1 MPAVPF
7 DKIYTAFIIII
18 VDCITMDFSFP
29 WESDLDFSYYIKAHG
44 TLIGREW
51 LIEDISYHLLHKEDR
66 GILIAAEMGFGKSAI
81 VSKITCDSDTLSPGY
96 PIHSKLMSVHLCR
109 FDSYITLNP
118 GIFVRNMAGSIA
130 GKIPEFGNIIHL
142 DKMAHK
148 YLFSNICLEDP
159 RGCFDFGIL
168 SPLQKVRN
176 IPETM
181 IIMVDALDECIER
194 DKDNIFTLLYE
205 KIPRLPSF
213 VKFLFTSRNISQ
225 IRERLPPGVI
235 LYNNPRFKE
244 KAELDIKR
252 YLEKRLQ
259 NDTIRKQLNII
270 MFSEAKSEQRIN
282 KLVDIVDGN
291 FLFLINAFDF
301 WMING
306 DFHQIPDTL
315 EHIYELNLERV
326 FGKSQET
333 FESVRSLLEI
343 LCASLN
349 QPTVKDVY
357 NYLNMTEQDEK
368 LHLSRLLSGD
378 LSHFLTRESGRIGFA
393 HKRFADLLSSNKTFL
408 KKYYVSKYNGHVQ
421 ISKYLI
427 RNLKNRKEHISRI
440 EFIYMVYHVAN
451 CQNNALQKMFKEEI
465 NSLRQS
471 ETNQLFDGL
480 LHETVARL
488 NSYQTIKLLID
499 VNPDFQVD
507 CKDAGNSPASY
518 IAAAYGNA
526 ESLSAL
532 FENGADKT
540 FVRSSFPIRSLS
552 QELDVI
558 YSCKYEAHWGY
569 SLFNIASQNGH
580 EKVVKL
586 LIQNDVDLLHENAI
600 GLNSFHLAAEHGH
613 YRILKLLISFKESL
627 WTPSLNHSLYLAA
640 KNGHATVVEY
650 LLFLGAVDDCL
661 PCNGSLYWI
670 PKGKG
675 RLQSKGAR
683 EFYYDRDDE
692 DYMLKDDEHLVFC
705 ETALEIATQNGYLE
719 VVKILLKEETNAM
732 TCSDARGR
740 TPLFSAAAYDREDIL
755 LYYLKQSKHLFDA
768 AKCEEKMSIKRIKK
782 NLGKLEIERFNTK
795 YCRQDLSLPHMLA
808 LYSTADTI
816 ISLFAHNYR
825 NWHVKDSKGAS
836 PYHYLGCSG
845 IQPSIG
851 GIFEIIFSLND
862 KSHNGST
869 PVHSA
874 AICRNFVFLA
884 VMSIQN
890 YETLTTVKDDN
901 RRNILHYLAYN
912 NEQQPRF
919 VSIQDAYETRE
930 YICYI
935 VKSEEVYNKLMSE
948 QDTEGRTPLHYAAM
962 TGNHSILHCYKLKL
976 DITIYQIRDKYGMTV
991 LDTLF
996 KHMSTINPINYHYL
1010 LVLPHVC
1017 NMSNIFILE
1026 KCFYEREKILD
1037 SFERFVYK
1045 IFSVAF
1051 NIDIITQREVLS
1063 YMETAIKKN
1072 RIYMLALLRH
1082 YYPRF
1087 FKNAVINHGS
1097 YFFEL
1102 IAKGL
1107 INLTPLLRP
1116 LILNDLVR
1124 LSLYT
1129 NNSGINISRLLI
1141 DKSRKYWTL
1150 FADFNELEYLF
1161 STDISMNNFPQLPD
1175 RNEMPLSTVIGGNR
1189 FALEHIKKY
1198 HFLIPNLSFYVDTA
1212 PCINFIENEFRKSNI
1227 FYYLKRKNDWTVQT
1241 TSGSTYSHEY
1251 FVNKMYTSTY
1261 PWPTPFLKNEIQ
1273 SCYSGSKLS
1282 FIHKIYAKGF
1292 ISFASVLQNIFE
1304 FDFLCKN
1311 ELSVLPLHLGVFF
1324 NHIIPINNNHSSDF
1338 LQENYVALL
1347 FKIVLD
1353 YKSFAFPNDS
1363 MIWQCIRT
1371 KNAHHRKIS
1380 KKLFCLQKLEKIVLK
1395 LLTGV
1400 CKLRNEWCKHIFKV
1414 KDILNYVKTMPW
1426 YNKEVL
1432 KQLKKL
1438 KKLRYAYKVPSYNHL
1453 YFKTI
1458 RNMMPKRCLY
1468 SNGIKNMSSGKSM
1481 LCLNY
1486 ISVINKINLRIS
1498 SKLQACLQMI
1508 FPLSSLIYHEKVYEL
1523 PILANR
1529 NIEDNVKVMIAYA
1542 SVPNFHNSPVFEYW
1556 DVLRSQFNDPFQ
1568 EMTTTILSSST
1579 TEILRWVTVG
1589 ATTKESLPFDNPLT
1603 AYDEILGGYQK

>member
-1 MPAVPF
+1 
-7 DKIYTAFIIII
+7 
-18 VDCITMDFSFP
+18 MDFSFP
-29 WESDLDFSYYIKAHG
+29 WESDLEFSYYIKTHE

-51 LIEDISYHLLHKEDR
+51 LIEDISYHLLHTEDR

-81 VSKITCDSDTLSPGY
+81 VSKITCDSDKLSPGY

-109 FDSYITLNP
+109 FDSYITLSP

-130 GKIPEFGNIIHL
+130 GKFPEFGNIIHL

-148 YLFSNICLEDP
+148 YLFTNICLKDP

-205 KIPRLPSF
+205 KIPRLPTF

-270 MFSEAKSEQRIN
+270 MFSEAKSKQQIN

-357 NYLNMTEQDEK
+357 NYLNLTEQDEK

-378 LSHFLTRESGRIGFA
+378 LSHFLKRESGRIGFA

-440 EFIYMVYHVAN
+440 DFIYMVYHVAN
-451 CQNNALQKMFKEEI
+451 SQNNALKKMFKEEI

-471 ETNQLFDGL
+471 ETVQLFDGL
-480 LHETVARL
+480 MHETVARL

-499 VNPDFQVD
+499 VIPDFQVD

-540 FVRSSFPIRSLS
+540 FVRSSFPIRRLS

-558 YSCKYEAHWGY
+558 YTCKYEAHWGY
-569 SLFNIASQNGH
+569 SLFNIAAQNGH
-580 EKVVKL
+580 ENVIKL
-586 LIQNDVDLLHENAI
+586 LIQNDVNLLHENAI

-650 LLFLGAVDDCL
+650 LLSLGAVDDCL

-683 EFYYDRDDE
+683 EFYYDRDE
-692 DYMLKDDEHLVFC
+692 HDYVLKDDQRFLFC
-705 ETALEIATQNGYLE
+705 ETALEIATQNGYFE

-732 TCSDARGR
+732 TCTDARGR
-740 TPLFSAAAYDREDIL
+740 TPVFTAAAFDRKDIL
-755 LYYLKQSKHLFDA
+755 LYFFDKSKQLFN
-768 AKCEEKMSIKRIKK
+768 AKCEENLTIKRIKRD
-782 NLGKLEIERFNTK
+782 LGKLEIRNYHFK
-795 YCRQDLSLPHMLA
+795 CCRKELALQYFLA
-808 LYSTADTI
+808 LYSTSETI
-816 ISLFAHNYR
+816 LALYKNGLR
-825 NWHVKDSKGAS
+825 NWHTKDSFGAT
-836 PYHYLGCSG
+836 PFHYLCCSG
-845 IQPSIG
+845 VEPSVG
-851 GIFEIIFSLND
+851 GIFEAILSYND
-862 KSHNGST
+862 KSQNGST
-869 PVHSA
+869 PIHSA
-874 AICRNFVFLA
+874 AICRNFMYLGITSFRHHE
-884 VMSIQN
+884 IFTN
-890 YETLTTVKDDN
+890 VKDSN
-901 RRNILHYLAYN
+901 KRNVLHYLAYKN
-912 NEQQPRF
+912 DQQSLISRL
-919 VSIQDAYETRE
+919 QDAFKT
-930 YICYI
+930 IGLLDLMI
-935 VKSEEVYNKLMSE
+935 HSEDSYNALMGE

-962 TGNHSILHCYKLKL
+962 SGNHSILYSLKYKLDKNL
-976 DITIYQIRDKYGMTV
+976 YKIRDNNGMTV

-996 KHMSTINPINYHYL
+996 EHMSTITPIENNYIL
-1010 LVLPHVC
+1010 ILPHRC
-1017 NMSNIFILE
+1017 PMSAIFELME
-1026 KCFYEREKILD
+1026 CFSERAQILD
-1037 SFERFVYK
+1037 SFEYFVYQL
-1045 IFSVAF
+1045 FTETV
-1051 NIDIITQREVLS
+1051 NISISTQRDIFL
-1063 YMETAIKKN
+1063 YMETAINKN
-1072 RIYMLALLRH
+1072 RIYTLALLKH
-1082 YYPRF
+1082 FHPRLYE
-1087 FKNAVINHGS
+1087 NAIIQNSS
-1097 YFFEL
+1097 YFFGL
-1102 IAKGL
+1102 ITKGL
-1107 INLTPLLRP
+1107 IIPSPLLRP
-1116 LILNDLVR
+1116 LILNDIV
-1124 LSLYT
+1124 T
-1129 NNSGINISRLLI
+1129 MFVNNNHSGINMSEMLI
-1141 DKSRKYWTL
+1141 DKDRKYWTL
-1150 FADFNELEYLF
+1150 FTEFNPVDSLFLNNTFNDFPKLPTRKELLTSVTYGGNIAALKYIKPDHN
-1161 STDISMNNFPQLPD
+1161 TILNLTYYIDIAPCLSPQLVQFRSKLNVIYYIPFK
-1175 RNEMPLSTVIGGNR
+1175 NEWR
-1189 FALEHIKKY
+1189 
-1198 HFLIPNLSFYVDTA
+1198 
-1212 PCINFIENEFRKSNI
+1212 
-1227 FYYLKRKNDWTVQT
+1227 VQMVN
-1241 TSGSTYSHEY
+1241 SSPYSHVF
-1251 FVNKMYTSTY
+1251 FVENMKNIC
-1261 PWPTPFLKNEIQ
+1261 WPSSYVEFLLNEVKL
-1273 SCYSGSKLS
+1273 CNLGSKLN
-1282 FIHKIYAKGF
+1282 FLHKMYAKGF
-1292 ISFASVLQNIFE
+1292 IKLAGMLPEKLNLTG
-1304 FDFLCKN
+1304 LCIN
-1311 ELSVLPLHLGVFF
+1311 QLSVMPVLLGVFF
-1324 NHIIPINNNHSSDF
+1324 NHVTMYGGNTDF
-1338 LQENYVALL
+1338 LNQNYVALL

-1353 YKSFAFPNDS
+1353 YKSFVFPKGSVAWKCNK
-1363 MIWQCIRT
+1363 I
-1371 KNAHHRKIS
+1371 KNTNNRKIS
-1380 KKLFCLQKLEKIVLK
+1380 QKLHCLKKLEKDVLNF
-1395 LLTGV
+1395 LSV
-1400 CKLRNEWCKHIFKV
+1400 ICKMKNEQCKEIFKI
-1414 KDILNYVKTMPW
+1414 KDILNFVKPMTW
-1426 YNKEVL
+1426 YNKEIL
-1432 KQLKKL
+1432 KQIRKL

-1453 YFKTI
+1453 YSKTLKKI
-1458 RNMMPKRCLY
+1458 NLLNCLC
-1468 SNGIKNMSSGKSM
+1468 SNCKNSFSTGKSM
-1481 LCLNY
+1481 LCLKY
-1486 ISVINKINLRIS
+1486 ISVLNKINIRIS
-1498 SKLQACLQMI
+1498 SKIQACMQMI
-1508 FPLSSLIYHEKVYEL
+1508 FPFSYLIYHETVYIL
-1523 PILANR
+1523 PNLANR
-1529 NIEDNVKVMIAYA
+1529 NTVDNVKVMIAYA

-1556 DVLRSQFNDPFQ
+1556 DVLRSQFNDPFR
-1568 EMTTTILSSST
+1568 EMTTKILSSST
-1579 TEILRWVTVG
+1579 TEILKWGTVR
-1589 ATTKESLPFDNPLT
+1589 ATTKEGFSFDKPLT
-1603 AYDEILGGYQK
+1603 AYDEILGGDQK